1 MNFLYLGHSAEEPD
15 LLEAVIQL
23 MVKSDLT
30 RDLYWYNETRQQ
42 QQWKIGKERSVQNCK
57 LFLYSYMKE

>member
-42 QQWKIGKERSVQNCK
+42 QQ
-57 LFLYSYMKE
+57 